1 MNRKFTSIKLFTK
14 DTKKAYEIAN
24 KLNNELLKHN
34 YVISDKNYD
43 LAISIGG
50 DGTFIKMIHENN
62 FNRNIT
68 YTGINAG
75 SLGFLV
81 EFDKISDLINSLN
94 NNSFIKKQLSI
105 LKAKIYTNNSIKE
118 YLCLNDFTIKRSD
131 LASLRADVYINNDLL
146 ENFVG
151 DGLVINTP
159 LGSTAYNLSLNGSI
173 MDNDL
178 NAYSL
183 SSIAPI
189 NNAMFNSLRNSMII
203 TNNKKLIVIFKNKQN
218 ISFIADNKV
227 LDIKDVLKIEIS
239 MCHNRINTIKK
250 TNYSFINQVYNKI
263 VK

>member
-1 MNRKFTSIKLFTK
+1 MNKKFNRIKLYIK
-14 DTKKAYEIAN
+14 DTKKVKDIAE
-24 KLNNELLKHN
+24 KINNELLIHN
-34 YVISDKNYD
+34 YEINDKYYD

-62 FNRNIT
+62 FKTNIM

-81 EFDKISDLINSLN
+81 PFDKISDLINCLEKSD
-94 NNSFIKKQLSI
+94 FIKKQLCI
-105 LKAKIYTNNSIKE
+105 LKAKIYRNDEVKE
-118 YLCLNDFTIKRSD
+118 FLCLNDFTIRKSD
-131 LASLRADVYINNDLL
+131 FSSLRANVFVNNNLL

-173 MDNDL
+173 IDNDL

-189 NNAMFNSLRNSMII
+189 NNNMFKSLRNSII
-203 TNNKKLIVIFKNKQN
+203 IAHNKKLVILFDNKQD
-218 ISFIADNKV
+218 ITVVADNKIIN
-227 LDIKDVLKIEIS
+227 IKDALKIEIS
-239 MCHNRINTIKK
+239 MCHNKISTIKK
-250 TNYSFINQVYNKI
+250 TNYSFINQVFDKI
-263 VK
+263 IK